1 MDFLVRR
8 VIFSYTSDMQKY
20 AMFDHTADIGVE
32 IYGRTKK
39 ELFVN
44 AAFALF
50 DIMVQEREC
59 TGGKKRLVRERMK
72 IRTVEG
78 ADPEDLLV
86 NYLRELLFLFN
97 GSGCVVN
104 RGMILSCSKK
114 KVVMKLIVEPYD
126 PERHLIK
133 TELKAVTYHGLRVE
147 RIKSGWKAR
156 VIFDV

>member
-1 MDFLVRR
+1 
-8 VIFSYTSDMQKY
+8 
-20 AMFDHTADIGVE
+20 MFDHTADIGVE
-32 IYGRTKK
+32 IYGRTRK
-39 ELFVN
+39 ELFAN
-44 AAFALF
+44 AAVALF
-50 DIMVQEREC
+50 DILIQDSEC
-59 TGGKKRLVRERMK
+59 TGGKKRRVRERMK

-104 RGMILSCSKK
+104 RGIILRCSKK
-114 KVVMKLIVEPYD
+114 KVVSRLVVEPYD

-147 RIKSGWKAR
+147 RTRSGWKAR